1 MENAAEAV
9 AVDGLRVLAARTLAD
24 AVGLLNGDHAA
35 AAVPPARPVEAAPAD
50 DLDLGDVRG
59 QAHAQRALE
68 IAAAGAPNP
77 PLGRPPGGGQATL
90 PRPLAAALPPLS

>member
-35 AAVPPARPVEAAPAD
+35 AAVPPARPVEAAAAD
-50 DLDLGDVRG
+50 DLDLGDGLR
-59 QAHAQRALE
+59 QAPAKRALE
-68 IAAAGAPNP
+68 IAPGRAHNP
-77 PLGRPPGGGQATL
+77 LLGGPPGGGKTQVAR
-90 PRPLAAALPPLS
+90 RPAAVLSP